1 MVFAIVGGDGK
12 PTGYDID
19 NSLRFNDGGTYLT
32 RAQANGNQDKWT
44 WSGWVKRS
52 TLGAAQC
59 FFATTDGSATSFDAK
74 FDANDNLD
82 VYNYLGGGFGA
93 RLITNREFRDT
104 SAWYHI
110 VIVYDSGN
118 GTEAQRLR
126 IYVNGTEETSF
137 STTNYPSQNEDS
149 DLNVSGSN
157 FEIGRQANGSQFFD
171 GYMSEVFLLDGQAK
185 VPTDF
190 AETNDNGVWIP
201 KDCKGNL
208 TFGTNGLYLKF
219 QQTGTS
225 ANSSGMGADTS
236 GNDNHLTLTNFAAKD
251 VVTDTPTNNFAT
263 LNPLAG
269 NSQLTANGYFF
280 GNTRV
285 NANVVGVGNSNYL
298 MSISNIGVTSGK
310 WYAEFKPTGNL
321 YSSGTDSSSLIG
333 VGSGIYKA
341 GDGNHNTAIGGFTH
355 WWLDHDDDRVIVD
368 GNVGNT
374 NMNSGTHVA
383 ANDIIG
389 VYLNCDTTMPT
400 VTFHKNGAAL
410 GGATN
415 SPYNVRRT
423 GSYNLGTN
431 SPIFFMPVVR
441 YGDGSNWGRFE
452 CNFGNPPSLPSSGNT
467 DANGYGNF
475 EYSPTLGGVEYYA
488 LCTKNLAEYG

>member
-1 MVFAIVGGDGK
+1 MVFPVIGGDGK
-12 PTGYDID
+12 PTGYEID
-19 NSLRFNDGGTYLT
+19 NSVRFSGSRELTFTPGQDGTKTTFTISCWAKKCENAGERQVIFGAQGGSDYLRWND
-32 RAQANGNQDKWT
+32 DE
-44 WSGWVKRS
+44 
-52 TLGAAQC
+52 TLN
-59 FFATTDGSATSFDAK
+59 FHIVDNSATRSYTSFAK
-74 FDANDNLD
+74 F
-82 VYNYLGGGFGA
+82 
-93 RLITNREFRDT
+93 RDP

-110 VIVYDSGN
+110 VAIWNTTD
-118 GTEAQRLR
+118 GTNANRMQV
-126 IYVNGTEETSF
+126 YVNGELVTPDSQPTI
-137 STTNYPSQNEDS
+137 SQNAVSTHMNDS
-149 DLNVSGSN
+149 SQVHHIAGEVNPANDFHFAGYLAEFHFIDGS
-157 FEIGRQANGSQFFD
+157 
-171 GYMSEVFLLDGQAK
+171 AK
-185 VPTDF
+185 APTDF
-190 AETNDNGVWIP
+190 GETNDNGVWIP
-201 KDCKGNL
+201 KKYAGSY
-208 TFGTNGLYLKF
+208 GTNGFFLEFK
-219 QQTGTS
+219 QTGTS
-225 ANSSGMGADTS
+225 QNASGIGADTS
-236 GNDNHLTLTNFAAKD
+236 GNDNHFAVTDLEAKD

-298 MSISNIGVTSGK
+298 MSISSIGVTSGK

-374 NMNSGTHVA
+374 NMNSGTHVQ

-400 VTFHKNGAAL
+400 VTFQKNGAAL

-423 GSYNLGTN
+423 GSYNIGDN
-431 SPIFFMPVVR
+431 NPIFFMPVVR

-452 CNFGNPPSLPSSGNT
+452 CNFGNPPNLPSSGNT

>member
-59 FFATTDGSATSFDAK
+59 LFATTDGSATSFDAK
-74 FDANDNLD
+74 FDGSDNLD

-118 GTEAQRLR
+118 G
-126 IYVNGTEETSF
+126 
-137 STTNYPSQNEDS
+137 
-149 DLNVSGSN
+149 
-157 FEIGRQANGSQFFD
+157 
-171 GYMSEVFLLDGQAK
+171 
-185 VPTDF
+185 
-190 AETNDNGVWIP
+190 TNDNGVWIP